1 METNKSLLDAVQ
13 DNPESEA
20 WFRLVSIYDPL
31 IAGWLRRIGISESEV
46 PDITQEVLC
55 AVVEK
60 IAEFQH
66 NGKTGA
72 FRNWLKKITYFRC
85 QRFWEKRNSKTKDNA
100 LLSLAELVDPKS
112 ELSKRW
118 DMEHD
123 QYVLERILQLI
134 EPDFSKTA
142 MQSFRRTAI
151 TGEKPVDVAADLN
164 INIAQ
169 IYKYRFRIMKRLT
182 QEAKGLIDE
191 GIGSFDLPTNAQL
204 K

>member
-1 METNKSLLDAVQ
+1 METNKSLLDAVR
-13 DNPESEA
+13 DSPESEA

-46 PDITQEVLC
+46 PDIAQEVLC
-55 AVVEK
+55 TVVEK
-60 IAEFQH
+60 IPEFQH

-72 FRNWLKKITYFRC
+72 FRNWLKRIAHFRC
-85 QRFWEKRNSKTKDNA
+85 QRFWEKRKSKTKDTA
-100 LLSLAELVDPKS
+100 LLSLAELEDPKS
-112 ELSKRW
+112 ELSRQW
-118 DMEHD
+118 DLEHD

-134 EPDFSKTA
+134 EPDFSKAA
-142 MQSFRRTAI
+142 MQCFRRTAI
-151 TGEKPVDVAADLN
+151 NDEKPADVAADLN

-169 IYKYRFRIMKRLT
+169 VYKYRFRIMNRLT

>member
-1 METNKSLLDAVQ
+1 METNKSLLDAVR
-13 DNPESEA
+13 DSPESEA
-20 WFRLVSIYDPL
+20 WFRMVSIYDPL

-60 IAEFQH
+60 IPEFQH

-72 FRNWLKKITYFRC
+72 FRNWLKRITYFRC
-85 QRFWEKRNSKTKDNA
+85 QRFWENRKSKVKDNA
-100 LLSLAELVDPKS
+100 LLSLAELEDPKS
-112 ELSKRW
+112 ELSRQW
-118 DMEHD
+118 DLEHD

-134 EPDFSKTA
+134 ETDFSKTA

-151 TGEKPVDVAADLN
+151 NGEKPADVAVDLS

-169 IYKYRFRIMKRLT
+169 IYKYRFRIMKRLMN
-182 QEAKGLIDE
+182 EAKGLVDD
-191 GIGSFDLPTNAQL
+191 GIGTFDLPTNAQL

>member
-1 METNKSLLDAVQ
+1 METNNSLLDAVR

-31 IAGWLRRIGISESEV
+31 IAGWLRRVGIGESEI

-66 NGKTGA
+66 NGQTGA
-72 FRNWLKKITYFRC
+72 FRSWLKRITYFRC
-85 QRFWEKRNSKTKDNA
+85 QRFWEKRKSKAKDNA
-100 LLSLAELVDPKS
+100 LLSLAELEDPKS
-112 ELSKRW
+112 ELSRQW
-118 DMEHD
+118 DLEHD

-134 EPDFSKTA
+134 EPDFSSTA
-142 MQSFRRTAI
+142 MQAFRRTSI
-151 TGEKPVDVAADLN
+151 NGESAADVGNDLSVS
-164 INIAQ
+164 ASQ
-169 IYKYRFRIMKRLT
+169 IYKYRFRVMRRLE
-182 QEAKGLIDE
+182 QEAKGLVDE
-191 GIGSFDLPTNAQL
+191 GIGVFDLPTNAQL